1 MKDLI
6 ISALLVYSFWPGHY
20 EHGAFHG
27 AEHSPA
33 ATVLYAAGAS
43 TICSLSINLVAV
55 LVGDLLPADSF
66 VVKLHWRVIFL
77 LFLAM
82 APLTLFIKSQHLA
95 KQIHLDPAL
104 DVTYDGPFVDDFIWN
119 GQLVAGYLPYFL
131 INFIA
136 LPIVLLRRGV
146 LPMFTVTVA

>member
-6 ISALLVYSFWPGHY
+6 ISALLVYYFWP
-20 EHGAFHG
+20 AR
-27 AEHSPA
+27 ASPFSGVEITPA
-33 ATVLYAAGAS
+33 VSVLNVAGVS

-55 LVGDLLPADSF
+55 FVGDLLPADSF

-77 LFLAM
+77 LILAM
-82 APLTLFIKSQHLA
+82 TPLILFTESQRRAHELLHDHPSLN
-95 KQIHLDPAL
+95 I
-104 DVTYDGPFVDDFIWN
+104 TYDGPYVDDFIWD

-136 LPIVLLRRGV
+136 LPIVLLRTGV
-146 LPMFTVTVA
+146 MSMFTVTVA